1 MSGAKNHNTHPMNA
15 ILSASLYKT
24 LDVLCHGSR
33 LGIFQIQSSEDFC
46 WNSSMEQ
53 MRSKAV
59 ETYSIIHSGFS
70 LLLLYKSRAYWRTL
84 RSIVGCNS
92 RLTTLSL
99 RFSAIFT
106 HYRRCLGLPRV
117 VRWSTHSPAWFK
129 PNSDGSSLGNPRP
142 AEAAGIIQD
151 ADGHVRFAYQ
161 VALGTRTNVIA
172 ELTAVWCGLEF
183 ALAHGLA
190 PIVVQVDATTMIRL
204 LQSRASGKG
213 RCNILILNI
222 VQIQQMLWSD
232 VRHNFREA
240 NGVADHFTKSCCWKF
255 LVSNNE
261 TTF

>member
-1 MSGAKNHNTHPMNA
+1 MRLLVSQFSQFNNLVNQSIEIAWTSNVWRKNHNTHPMNA

-33 LGIFQIQSSEDFC
+33 LGIFQIQSSENAAKYRGVQFSTD
-46 WNSSMEQ
+46 N
-53 MRSKAV
+53 
-59 ETYSIIHSGFS
+59 IIIEVQCYLHT
-70 LLLLYKSRAYWRTL
+70 LYVARTL
-84 RSIVGCNS
+84 TSTQWKGDLHWALAMGFVFRPTVP
-92 RLTTLSL
+92 R
-99 RFSAIFT
+99 A
-106 HYRRCLGLPRV
+106 PRV

-213 RCNILILNI
+213 RCNI
-222 VQIQQMLWSD
+222 
-232 VRHNFREA
+232 
-240 NGVADHFTKSCCWKF
+240 
-255 LVSNNE
+255 
-261 TTF
+261 